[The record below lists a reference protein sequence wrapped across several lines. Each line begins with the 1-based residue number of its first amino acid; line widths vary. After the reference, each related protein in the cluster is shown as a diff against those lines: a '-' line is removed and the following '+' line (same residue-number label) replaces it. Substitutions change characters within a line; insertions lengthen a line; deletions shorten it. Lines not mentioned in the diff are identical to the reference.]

1 MKWEEI
7 LAFIAEEK
15 VKNSDEFKTNIA
27 KIMGEN
33 ITDEFIK
40 TNETISKYVK
50 SAQDSHFDK
59 GIETWKQNNLQKL
72 VDAEVM
78 KRNPAKTEEQLKL
91 EKLEAEMNQI
101 KLDKAKAE
109 NLAKFKDDLVKKNIP
124 LELASLLISDDAD
137 VTKANLEIFEGSMST
152 YVTKKLDEKLSGR
165 TDKKEKTENDDSK
178 DKTPSI
184 ADFANEN
191 RLIK

>member
-1 MKWEEI
+1 MTWEEI

-15 VKNSDEFKTNIA
+15 GKNSDEFKANIT
-27 KIMGEN
+27 KILGEN

-78 KRNPAKTEEQLKL
+78 KRNPQKTEEQLKL

-109 NLAKFKDDLVKKNIP
+109 NLAKFKDELVKKNIP
-124 LELASLLISDDAD
+124 LELASLLISEDAD
-137 VTKANLEIFEGSMST
+137 VTKANLDIFEGSMST
-152 YVTKKLDEKLSGR
+152 YVAKKLDEKLDSKV
-165 TDKKEKTENDDSK
+165 DKKENTKDETSK
-178 DKTPSI
+178 EKTPSF
-184 ADFANEN
+184 AEMANEA
-191 RLIK
+191 RIIK

>member
-15 VKNSDEFKTNIA
+15 SKNSEEFKTNIA

-33 ITDEFIK
+33 ITEEFIK
-40 TNETISKYVK
+40 SNETISKYVK

-78 KRNPAKTEEQLKL
+78 KRNPQKTEEQLKL

-124 LELASLLISDDAD
+124 LELASLLISEDAD
-137 VTKANLEIFEGSMST
+137 VTKANLDIFEGSMSS
-152 YVTKKLDEKLSGR
+152 YVAKKLDEKLD
-165 TDKKEKTENDDSK
+165 TKVDKKENTKDETSK
-178 DKTPSI
+178 EKTPS
-184 ADFANEN
+184 FAEMDNEA
-191 RLIK
+191 RIIK